1 MGSELILAFQSF
13 ALIAVIVQSPFGPPG
28 LIASS
33 PHSLFP
39 IASAPQSLIPDTT
52 SGTASISVRVVD
64 DATGRP
70 IKGATVTGVVIA
82 DATYVKNTV
91 TDRDGRALLLGLATG
106 RVRVS
111 SGHEGYLSMTYG
123 AERPGEDGTYI
134 TIVDGQKL
142 PPITIRLKRGGV
154 ITGTITNEAG
164 EPLVGVPVQAF
175 RKTFSG
181 DRIRF
186 SGAQALDF
194 TDDRGTYRIR
204 NLIPGEYLI
213 GVVPRALR
221 ESEMRADAE
230 SPVPFLDPANPGRV
244 ILTDL
249 GDGTIITIMP
259 GQTEPLPFTMADG
272 RMLAYPPTFYPGA
285 PAASASVIRIGPAE
299 SKTGVDV
306 QLNPTPVVQV
316 SGTLA
321 GLDEGQISAKVALV
335 SVNDADRVD
344 TMRQTMIYDASATF
358 AFGSVIPGQYVLE
371 VRANDRLTGLTPM
384 WARVP
389 LIVRTSPM
397 TGLVI
402 PLNAGM
408 TVIGQVRFTS
418 SRAESVT
425 RSVAGVQITLTDQ
438 TQIPLGAGNARAI
451 LQADGH
457 FEFHDLPP
465 GDYTLRVDGLPYGWL
480 AASAVLNKDGRD
492 ALDFGLRIEPG
503 SNIEDLLVTVADK
516 LPEVAGVLRD
526 TSDRPTTAGWV
537 ILFPADKTYW
547 PAAARRTLGVRPGV
561 DGRFVFRLVP
571 PGDYLV
577 VAVDAEQGQWQ
588 DPSFLETLVPR
599 AMPVDVK
606 ADSVAAATPIVL
618 RRQ

>member
-213 GVVPRALR
+213 GVVPRILR

-244 ILTDL
+244 LLTDL

-321 GLDEGQISAKVALV
+321 GLDEGQMSAKVALV
-335 SVNDADRVD
+335 AVNDADRVD

>member
-1 MGSELILAFQSF
+1 M
-13 ALIAVIVQSPFGPPG
+13 
-28 LIASS
+28 
-33 PHSLFP
+33 
-39 IASAPQSLIPDTT
+39 

-70 IKGATVTGVVIA
+70 IKGATVTSVVIA

-134 TIVDGQKL
+134 TVVEGQQVQA
-142 PPITIRLKRGGV
+142 ITIRLKRGAV
-154 ITGTITNEAG
+154 VAGTITNEAG

-213 GVVPRALR
+213 GVVPRILR

-244 ILTDL
+244 LLTDL

-465 GDYTLRVDGLPYGWL
+465 GNYTLRVDGLPYGWL
-480 AASAVLNKDGRD
+480 AASAFLDGRD

-503 SNIEDLLVTVADK
+503 SSIEDLVVTVADK
-516 LPEVAGVLRD
+516 LPEVSGVLRD
-526 TSDRPTTAGWV
+526 ASDRPTTAGWV

-599 AMPVDVK
+599 AMRVDVK
-606 ADSVAAATPIVL
+606 ADSVAAAKPIVL
-618 RRQ
+618 RKQ